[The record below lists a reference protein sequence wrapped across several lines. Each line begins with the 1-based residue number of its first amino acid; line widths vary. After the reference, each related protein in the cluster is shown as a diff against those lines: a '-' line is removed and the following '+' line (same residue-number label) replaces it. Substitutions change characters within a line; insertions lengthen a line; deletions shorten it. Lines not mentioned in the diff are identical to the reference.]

1 MPVVDILDD
10 VQWVGAFWQLIRS
23 VDSADVHDAVK
34 MEEWNNWWSFR
45 DMMADVM
52 ETFYEHRKNA
62 QDEKE
67 WDQRWQPQSLT
78 TDTRA
83 ANVAALN
90 QTLSRNE
97 AYMQSLGTLE
107 RVRSANP
114 GMRTWKTMWEMYET
128 RKKRLETNERERVR
142 RAQEE
147 RKRKEEERARIEK
160 ERARRQYLI
169 DNNMM
174 SCLRQ
179 LQRLSEEDKF

>member
-10 VQWVGAFWQLIRS
+10 VQWMGAFWQLIRS
-23 VDSADVHDAVK
+23 VDSADLHDAVK
-34 MEEWNNWWSFR
+34 MEEWDDWWSFR

-52 ETFYEHRKNA
+52 ETFYEHRVGAENEMK
-62 QDEKE
+62 
-67 WDQRWQPQSLT
+67 WDQRWQPKSLST
-78 TDTRA
+78 HTRT

-90 QTLSRNE
+90 QKLSHYE
-97 AYMQSLGTLE
+97 AYMKSLGTLT
-107 RVRSANP
+107 RVRSANS

-128 RKKRLETNERERVR
+128 RKKRLETDERERVR